1 MLSSINSDN
10 VIWSITG
17 SFEAEQIET
26 SATAERKP
34 MFYTVDEVSSR
45 YKVSTKT
52 IWRWVREGRFPRP
65 VKVGPGTTRWREEDL
80 QAFEEGLQ

>member
-1 MLSSINSDN
+1 
-10 VIWSITG
+10 
-17 SFEAEQIET
+17 
-26 SATAERKP
+26 
-34 MFYTVDEVSSR
+34 MFYTIDEVSSR

>member
-1 MLSSINSDN
+1 
-10 VIWSITG
+10 
-17 SFEAEQIET
+17 
-26 SATAERKP
+26 

-65 VKVGPGTTRWREEDL
+65 IKVGPGTTRWREKDL